1 MRAGVWSAGAVVIV
15 LGLVGTSGCGDT
27 SGESA
32 DTAVDSQAD
41 DEATGADTGPDA
53 RPDSGPD
60 TGTDTSGESDT
71 SGPDDT
77 QVADTAPNNPTGGS
91 LKIGMD
97 PITVRSGEERQ
108 VCRTINVPGDVPLDV
123 VRFESQMRGISHHFN
138 LYKVIDGT
146 RFDPVTEE
154 ESATRD
160 CAPAAEQLRG
170 DAAYIYGS
178 ATPDRVM
185 ETPPGVAFRLEP
197 GQRLILEFHAI
208 NYTLDPI
215 EADVEVT
222 LWSKAE
228 EVEVEHHADIMWF
241 ANWGFLL
248 PPGEVTESTKRCS
261 VPYDVEIFGLM
272 SHFHELGTHF
282 EVRAV
287 TAGGTTLV
295 YEDDDWA
302 HPKYEAFD
310 PPLTLRAGESL
321 EWTCTWNNTRTD
333 WVRPDK
339 GSKDEMCMVFAA
351 AYPRDGLAAD
361 PIQCNVVF

>member
-1 MRAGVWSAGAVVIV
+1 MRAGVFIRWVGIALPRALVLAVGGLAS
-15 LGLVGTSGCGDT
+15 LGLGACGES
-27 SGESA
+27 SGEAA
-32 DTAVDSQAD
+32 DVAVAETDVADVTADL
-41 DEATGADTGPDA
+41 
-53 RPDSGPD
+53 GPD
-60 TGTDTSGESDT
+60 TSA
-71 SGPDDT
+71 GPDTAGEGDGDT
-77 QVADTAPNNPTGGS
+77 GGGDTATPNNPTGAS

-108 VCRTINVPGDVPLDV
+108 VCRTFNVPGDEPLDI

-138 LYKVIDGT
+138 LYKVIDDT

-222 LWSKAE
+222 LWSKAQD
-228 EVEVEHHADIMWF
+228 VEVEHHADIMWF

-248 PPGEVTESTKRCS
+248 PPGQETESTKRCS

-282 EVRAV
+282 EIRAV
-287 TAGGTTLV
+287 TAEGTTVV

-302 HPKYEAFD
+302 HPKYEPFD
-310 PPLTLRAGESL
+310 PPLTLKAGESL
-321 EWTCTWNNTRTD
+321 EWTCTWNNTRTE

-351 AYPRDGLAAD
+351 AYPKDGLAAD

>member
-1 MRAGVWSAGAVVIV
+1 MRAGVFSAGAMVVFGGLGS
-15 LGLVGTSGCGDT
+15 LGLAACGDSAGEGADVAVADSQVADVAPDVGVDIGGDT
-27 SGESA
+27 STGL
-32 DTAVDSQAD
+32 DTRD
-41 DEATGADTGPDA
+41 D
-53 RPDSGPD
+53 DSG
-60 TGTDTSGESDT
+60 GGDTS
-71 SGPDDT
+71 
-77 QVADTAPNNPTGGS
+77 PNNPVGSS
-91 LKIGMD
+91 LKIGME

-108 VCRTINVPGDVPLDV
+108 VCRTFNVPGDVPMDI

-138 LYKVIDGT
+138 LYKVIDES
-146 RFDPVTEE
+146 RFEPVTEE
-154 ESATRD
+154 EAATRD

-222 LWSKAE
+222 LWSKAD

-248 PPGEVTESTKRCS
+248 PPGQETESTKRCS

-282 EVRAV
+282 EIRAV
-287 TAGGTTLV
+287 TGDGTSVV
-295 YEDDDWA
+295 YEDSDWA
-302 HPKYEAFD
+302 HPKYQPFD
-310 PPLTLRAGESL
+310 PPLTLKAGESL

-351 AYPRDGLAAD
+351 AYPKDGLAAE